1 MPGMGYGGKTQMK
14 NAGTR
19 KPMGVDGKKKRGR
32 GMGMKA
38 KKK

>member
-1 MPGMGYGGKTQMK
+1 MPGYGSGGRMQKADAGKMK
-14 NAGTR
+14 PMAGTGR
-19 KPMGVDGKKKRGR
+19 KKRGR

>member
-1 MPGMGYGGKTQMK
+1 MPGAGYGAKTQKMSGGKT
-14 NAGTR
+14 